1 MPGVIRHS
9 RLLLHSNVSSSLGS
23 VSLSGYGRNNRGVS
37 LVNRRIFG
45 RYALVYLL
53 DGSGR
58 MQAGNLPTVKC
69 RAGDLIFLYPEIPH
83 GYGPGPGETW
93 SEFYVCFDGP
103 VFDLWRQKGL
113 LNPNRPVQHLPQIRH
128 WLAHLEAVADRRI
141 PDTAE
146 GMLQRVCRLQ
156 QFLCDITEKLPIA
169 QQRLP
174 WLDEAKRL
182 LMESPEPNLP
192 AIARTLGISA
202 ETFRKNFARDTGHPP
217 ARYRSIRLINQARVL
232 ITERGL
238 RNKEIAETLG
248 FYDEFHFSR
257 RFQSIAGFSTREFRR
272 NLRAWE
278 KTASKTR
285 NTS

>member
-1 MPGVIRHS
+1 MPGVIRYS
-9 RLLLHSNVSSSLGS
+9 RLVFHSNVSSTMGS

-45 RYALVYLL
+45 RYALVYLI
-53 DGSGR
+53 DGNGR
-58 MQAGNLPTVKC
+58 MQAGNLPMVKC

-83 GYGPGPGETW
+83 GYGPGPGESW

-113 LNPNRPVQHLPQIRH
+113 LNPDRPVLHLPRIRH
-128 WLAHLEAVADRRI
+128 WLAQLEAVVDRHI
-141 PDTAE
+141 PDTPE

-156 QFLCDITEKLPIA
+156 QFLCDIAESQPVA
-169 QQRLP
+169 QERLP

-182 LMESPEPNLP
+182 LTESSEPNLP
-192 AIARTLGISA
+192 AIARTLGLSV
-202 ETFRKNFARDTGHPP
+202 ETFRKNFARLTGHPP
-217 ARYRSIRLINQARVL
+217 ARYRAIHLINQARVL

-257 RFQSIAGFSTREFRR
+257 RFQRITGFSTREFRR
-272 NLRAWE
+272 TLRARD
-278 KTASKTR
+278 KTASKSR
-285 NTS
+285 NSG

>member
-1 MPGVIRHS
+1 
-9 RLLLHSNVSSSLGS
+9 LLYSNVSCTLGS

-45 RYALVYLL
+45 RYALVYLI
-53 DGSGR
+53 DGKGR
-58 MQAGNLPTVKC
+58 MQAGNLPLTKC
-69 RAGDLIFLYPEIPH
+69 RAGDLLFLYPEIPH
-83 GYGPGPGETW
+83 GYGPGPGERW
-93 SEFYVCFDGP
+93 HEFYVCFDGP
-103 VFDLWRQKGL
+103 VFDLWRKNGL
-113 LNPNRPVQHLPQIRH
+113 LNPDRPVQHLPQIRQ
-128 WLAHLEAVADRRI
+128 WLAQLEGVVDRRI
-141 PDTAE
+141 PDTPE

-156 QFLCDITEKLPIA
+156 QFLSDVADKQPAAPE
-169 QQRLP
+169 RLP
-174 WLDEAKRL
+174 WLEEAKRL

-192 AIARTLGISA
+192 SIARALGLST

-217 ARYRSIRLINQARVL
+217 ARYRAIALINQARVL

-257 RFQSIAGFSTREFRR
+257 RFQSITGFSTREFRR
-272 NLRAWE
+272 DLRAWE

-285 NTS
+285 NSG

>member
-9 RLLLHSNVSSSLGS
+9 RLLLHSNVSSSLGN

-45 RYALVYLL
+45 QYALVYLI
-53 DGSGR
+53 DGHGR
-58 MQAGNLPTVKC
+58 MQAGNLPMVKC

-83 GYGPGPGETW
+83 GYGPGPGESW
-93 SEFYVCFDGP
+93 NEFYVCFDGP
-103 VFDLWRQKGL
+103 AFDLWRQKGL
-113 LNPNRPVQHLPQIRH
+113 LNPDRPVQHLPRIRH
-128 WLAHLEAVADRRI
+128 WLEQLEAVVDRRI
-141 PDTAE
+141 ADTPE

-156 QFLCDITEKLPIA
+156 QFLCDIAEEQPVA

-174 WLDEAKRL
+174 WLEEAKRL

-192 AIARTLGISA
+192 AIARALGLST
-202 ETFRKNFARDTGHPP
+202 ETFRKNFARETGHPP
-217 ARYRSIRLINQARVL
+217 ARYRAIRLINQARVL
-232 ITERGL
+232 ITGRGL

-257 RFQSIAGFSTREFRR
+257 RFQSITGFSTREFRR
-272 NLRAWE
+272 TLRTRD
-278 KTASKTR
+278 KTASKSR
-285 NTS
+285 NSG